1 MKLRLVVVCLAGF
14 FLSGMTVAQIRSVM
28 LLDKDWKFKNSEVE
42 QGAKPSFDDSAWEK
56 VRVPHDWAIL
66 GDFDMNLDTQ
76 MVQVVEDGEKVPRL
90 RTGRTGAL
98 PMFGVGWYR
107 KVLPVTS
114 ADRDKRV
121 FVEFDGAMSLAKVY
135 LNGNF
140 VGERPY
146 GYASFSFDLTPFIQF
161 DKQNVLAVR
170 LENRPES
177 SRWYAGA
184 GIFRNVRLVKTAT
197 TYIPQWGTFITTPK
211 VTAKAAEISIRTELV
226 SVEGRSSQVKLVT
239 DIFTQSGVKVA
250 SVSSKQ
256 TVQDKVLFTQKAT
269 IKNPALWS
277 LETPHLYTAI
287 SKVYVD
293 NVLKDEYRSTFGCR
307 TLRFDKDKGF
317 FLNDKHVKLQGVCMH
332 HDLGPLGAAVNYRAT
347 ERQVAMM
354 KEMGANAIRT
364 SHNPPS
370 PELVQICD
378 SLGMLLQ
385 VEAFDEWKYGKNKN
399 GYHLY
404 FEEWAERDIRSMV
417 KRDRNHPSVIMW
429 SIGNEIREQGI
440 VGEGKEIAGFLAK
453 ICREEDPT
461 RPVTA
466 GFNNHINAISN
477 GLAEKVDLVGF
488 NYKPYDYKKK
498 KEENPGYVIYGS
510 ETASTVSS
518 RGEYKFPANE
528 VKSPW
533 YTDYHVSSY
542 DMEYPRWASTP
553 DTEFEMQDDND
564 FVLGEFVWTGF
575 DYLGEPTPYN
585 EGTPAKS
592 SYFGIVDLGGL
603 KKDRFYLYQSKWSET
618 PVLHLLPHWNWPER
632 IGQQVPVYCYTNYP
646 KAELFVNG
654 KSMGVK
660 QKDKSN
666 KYTRYRLMWDEV
678 VYQPGE
684 IKVVAYNDKNEA
696 VAEQVIKTAGEAA
709 TLKLTADRSTIHSG
723 GKDLSFVTVEVLDKE
738 GNVCPRANNLLFF
751 EVKGAGKLKALCNG
765 DPTDQT
771 SFGSN
776 YMRAFNGKMVAVI
789 ESNDNAGEIVLC
801 VSGGLLKSQSVNILV
816 K

>member
-1 MKLRLVVVCLAGF
+1 MKIRLVVVCVVVF
-14 FLSGMTVAQIRSVM
+14 FLSNMTAAKERSVL
-28 LLDKDWKFKNSEVE
+28 LLDRDWKFKNSEVE

-56 VRVPHDWAIL
+56 VKVPHDWAIL

-114 ADRDKRV
+114 ADRNKRI
-121 FVEFDGAMSLAKVY
+121 FIEFDGAMSLAKVY

-140 VGERPY
+140 VGEWPY

-161 DKQNVLAVR
+161 DKPNVLAVR

-177 SRWYAGA
+177 SRWFAGA
-184 GIFRNVRLVKTAT
+184 GIFRNVRFVKTEA

-211 VTAKAAEISIRTELV
+211 VTAKVAEINIQTELV
-226 SVEGRSSQVKLVT
+226 SADGNQLQVRLVT
-239 DIFTQSGVKVA
+239 DIFTKSGVKVA

-256 TVQDKVLFTQKAT
+256 TVQNKALFTQKAT

-293 NVLKDEYRSTFGCR
+293 NILKDEYKTTFGCR
-307 TLRFDKDKGF
+307 NIRFDKDRGF

-347 ERQVAMM
+347 ERQVNMM

-429 SIGNEIREQGI
+429 SIGNEIREQGMA
-440 VGEGKEIAGFLAK
+440 GEGKEIAGFLAK

-466 GFNNHINAISN
+466 GFNNHTNAISN
-477 GLAEKVDLVGF
+477 GLADKVDLVGF

-518 RGEYKFPANE
+518 RGEYKFPVKE

-618 PVLHLLPHWNWPER
+618 PVLHLLPHWNWPDR
-632 IGQQVPVYCYTNYP
+632 VGQNVPVYCYTNYP

-666 KYTRYRLMWDEV
+666 KYTRYRLIWDEV

-684 IKVVAYNDKNEA
+684 IKVVAYNDNNEA
-696 VAEQVIKTAGEAA
+696 VARQVIKTAGEAS
-709 TLKLTADRSTIHSG
+709 TLKLTADRSAIHSG
-723 GKDLSFVTVEVLDKE
+723 GKDLSFVTVEVLDKD
-738 GNVCPRANNLLFF
+738 GNVCPRAGNLLFF
-751 EVKGAGKLKALCNG
+751 DVKGAGKLKALCNG

-776 YMRAFNGKMVAVI
+776 YMRAFNGKIVAVI
-789 ESNDNAGEIVLC
+789 ESDDNAGEIVLR
-801 VSGGLLKSQSVNILV
+801 VSGSLLKSQSVNISV

>member
-1 MKLRLVVVCLAGF
+1 MKIRLVVVCVVVF
-14 FLSGMTVAQIRSVM
+14 FLSNMTAAKERSVL
-28 LLDKDWKFKNSEVE
+28 LLDRDWKFKNSEVE
-42 QGAKPSFDDSAWEK
+42 QGAKPSYDDSSWEK

-66 GDFDMNLDTQ
+66 GNFDMNLDTQ

-114 ADRDKRV
+114 ADRNKRI
-121 FVEFDGAMSLAKVY
+121 FIEFDGAMSLAKVY

-140 VGERPY
+140 VGEWLY
-146 GYASFSFDLTPFIQF
+146 GYASFSFDLTSFIQF
-161 DKQNVLAVR
+161 DKPNVLAVR

-184 GIFRNVRLVKTAT
+184 GIFRNVRLVKTAA

-211 VTAKAAEISIRTELV
+211 VTAKAAEINIQTELV
-226 SVEGRSSQVKLVT
+226 SADGKQLQVRLVT
-239 DIFTQSGVKVA
+239 DIFTKSGVKVA

-256 TVQDKVLFTQKAT
+256 TVHNKALFTQKAT

-293 NVLKDEYRSTFGCR
+293 NILKDEYKTTFGCR
-307 TLRFDKDKGF
+307 NIRFDKDKGF

-429 SIGNEIREQGI
+429 SIGNEIREQGMA
-440 VGEGKEIAGFLAK
+440 GEGKEIAGFLAK

-466 GFNNHINAISN
+466 GFNNHTNAISN
-477 GLAEKVDLVGF
+477 GLADKVDLVGF

-518 RGEYKFPANE
+518 RGEYKFPVKE

-618 PVLHLLPHWNWPER
+618 PVLHLLPHWNWSDR
-632 IGQQVPVYCYTNYP
+632 VGQNVPVYCYTNYP

-666 KYTRYRLMWDEV
+666 KYTRYRLMWDDV

-684 IKVVAYNDKNEA
+684 IKVVAYNDNNEA
-696 VAEQVIKTAGEAA
+696 VARQVIKTAGEAS
-709 TLKLTADRSTIHSG
+709 TLKLTADRSAIHSG
-723 GKDLSFVTVEVLDKE
+723 GKDLSFVTVEVLDKD
-738 GNVCPRANNLLFF
+738 GNVCPRAGNLLFF
-751 EVKGAGKLKALCNG
+751 DVKGAGKLKALCNG

-776 YMRAFNGKMVAVI
+776 YMRAFNGKIVAVI
-789 ESNDNAGEIVLC
+789 ESDDNAGEIVLR
-801 VSGGLLKSQSVNILV
+801 VSGGLLKSQSVKISV